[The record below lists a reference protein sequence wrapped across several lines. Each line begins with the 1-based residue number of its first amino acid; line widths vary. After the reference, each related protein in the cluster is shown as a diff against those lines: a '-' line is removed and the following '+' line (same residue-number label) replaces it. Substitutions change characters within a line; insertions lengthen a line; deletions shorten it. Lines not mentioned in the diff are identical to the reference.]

1 VGAEGGGG
9 DAFKYFPDEKL
20 EGWEMVTELEAVV
33 VWDDWL
39 RWAEAEA
46 MAAEAEEEVARAGAS
61 VAMALSRAR
70 RGEEWGG
77 EREEALRC
85 ARAALV
91 ALAKAETHL
100 AARLQELARAAKQAA
115 SRVYGAVASAVEAG
129 EVRTASARLS
139 RLSKQMGVFE
149 LYLITVRDYQDAWL
163 LVNRAKRAL
172 ETVGGAPVDKL
183 RDAEEALREAEEA
196 LAPHSHAGAALRPL
210 VSLTREREGVAS
222 RGREV
227 ARAAAA
233 AIAIAAKMRRSSG
246 GRRRAV
252 AEAVL
257 ECARALLE
265 RLG

>member
-1 VGAEGGGG
+1 
-9 DAFKYFPDEKL
+9 
-20 EGWEMVTELEAVV
+20 MVTELEAVV

-39 RWAEAEA
+39 RWAEAETLA
-46 MAAEAEEEVARAGAS
+46 EEAEEAVARAGAS

-70 RGEEWGG
+70 RGEEWAG
-77 EREEALRC
+77 EREDALREV
-85 ARAALV
+85 RAALV
-91 ALAKAETHL
+91 SLAKAETHL
-100 AARLQELARAAKQAA
+100 SARLQELAKAAKQAA
-115 SRVYGAVASAVEAG
+115 SRVYGAVAEAVEAG
-129 EVRTASARLS
+129 EARAASARLS
-139 RLSKQMGVFE
+139 RLSEQVRVFE

-172 ETVGGAPVDKL
+172 ETVGGAPVDRL
-183 RDAEEALREAEEA
+183 RDAEEALREAEET

-210 VSLTREREGVAS
+210 VALTREGEGAVS

-227 ARAAAA
+227 AKATAA
-233 AIAIAAKMRRSSG
+233 AIAIATKMMRSGG

-257 ECARALLE
+257 ECARVLLE

>member
-1 VGAEGGGG
+1 
-9 DAFKYFPDEKL
+9 
-20 EGWEMVTELEAVV
+20 MVTELEAVV

-46 MAAEAEEEVARAGAS
+46 AAAEAEEEVARAGAS

-77 EREEALRC
+77 EREDALRC

-100 AARLQELARAAKQAA
+100 SARLQELAKATKQTA
-115 SRVYGAVASAVEAG
+115 SRAYGAVASAVEAG

-139 RLSKQMGVFE
+139 RLSEQIRMFE

-163 LVNRAKRAL
+163 LVSRAKRAL
-172 ETVGGAPVDKL
+172 ETAGSAPVDRL

-210 VSLTREREGVAS
+210 VALTREREGVVS

-233 AIAIAAKMRRSSG
+233 AIAIATKMMRSSG

-257 ECARALLE
+257 ECARVLLE